1 MPYCRT
7 EFKLVKPAQVEHV
20 LTSLTQECFVG
31 GQAAYRLDDGTFSID
46 AGENDVRAIYD
57 ESNSAVNF
65 LCRYKRDMDFYDKKF
80 QAFAAKHGIAAS
92 SQSR

>member
-7 EFKLVKPAQVEHV
+7 EFKLVKPDQVEHV

-57 ESNSAVNF
+57 ESNAAINF
-65 LCRYKRDMDFYDKKF
+65 ICRYKRDMSFYDKKL
-80 QAFAAKHGIAAS
+80 QSFATKHGIDTALAC
-92 SQSR
+92 

>member
-7 EFKLVKPAQVEHV
+7 EFKLVKPDQVEHV
-20 LTSLTQECFVG
+20 LTMITQECFIG

-57 ESNSAVNF
+57 ESKAAINF
-65 LCRYKRDMDFYDKKF
+65 VCRYKRDMSFYDKKL
-80 QAFAAKHGIAAS
+80 QSFAAKHGIAATS
-92 SQSR
+92 HSR